1 MTAVNRYAD
10 RSSSDPHFIILH
22 NFFRFIDHLHF
33 FLSIKIIAE
42 NIYLRNQIKSNRIML
57 LSAGGRKDIRSHFP
71 ALTMIPHL
79 SVKLVD
85 TFFAGTGNSLIS
97 RHDDT
102 LYFCQVINRL

>member
-1 MTAVNRYAD
+1 
-10 RSSSDPHFIILH
+10 
-22 NFFRFIDHLHF
+22 
-33 FLSIKIIAE
+33 
-42 NIYLRNQIKSNRIML
+42 ML

-71 ALTMIPHL
+71 ALTMLPHL

-102 LYFCQVINRL
+102 LYFARS